1 MCETTWVL
9 PVAHKCSQLLSHL
22 FRWNLK
28 GLTFLPHRAIYT
40 SYARVS
46 HEESFELAQ
55 ERELEIIFVPCWDDG
70 RDVMAALQQEELGEL
85 PHILF

>member
-1 MCETTWVL
+1 ML
-9 PVAHKCSQLLSHL
+9 
-22 FRWNLK
+22 
-28 GLTFLPHRAIYT
+28 
-40 SYARVS
+40 
-46 HEESFELAQ
+46 ESVMKNHELAQ